1 MPSCA
6 YKQHDR
12 SPFPGILSVMGF
24 LSAGLALVTL
34 SSPVC
39 GGGIEVAGVPL
50 ASSSWLGWTFVGAIW
65 ALALGLILGT
75 LWQEYQARISAA
87 YPDADEQDDEDDDT
101 PGMPG
106 RYLIH

>member
-6 YKQHDR
+6 HKQHDR

-24 LSAGLALVTL
+24 LSAGLALVTM
-34 SSPVC
+34 SSPSC
-39 GGGIEVAGVPL
+39 SSAAAL

-75 LWQEYQARISAA
+75 LWQEYQARISDA
-87 YPDADEQDDEDDDT
+87 YPESDEHEDDDDDT

>member
-1 MPSCA
+1 MAASA
-6 YKQHDR
+6 HKQSFG
-12 SPFPGILSVMGF
+12 SPFPGILSVVAF

-34 SSPVC
+34 Y
-39 GGGIEVAGVPL
+39 VPNCADAL
-50 ASSSWLGWTFVGAIW
+50 ALEASSWLGWTFVGAIW

-87 YPDADEQDDEDDDT
+87 YPEQDHDDEDDDG